1 MKILLIAGG
10 WSSEREVSL
19 NGARGMA
26 EALRARGHSVTFS
39 IC

>member
-26 EALRARGHSVTFS
+26 EACGRWVTA
-39 IC
+39 